1 MLNLAKLK
9 IGNRIYNKHAAV
21 RERGVVQ
28 SITPTG
34 KVRVKYENG
43 KTRLHAA
50 AQLTRMPPGAIRRSK
65 KAVRKEDSFALYI
78 LENLPEK
85 IRDDVWKSV
94 TSTNLT
100 VREVLEVKEL
110 LPKEK

>member
-1 MLNLAKLK
+1 M
-9 IGNRIYNKHAAV
+9 
-21 RERGVVQ
+21 Q

-43 KTRLHAA
+43 KTRIHAA
-50 AQLTRMPPGAIRRSK
+50 AQLTRMPPGAIRRPK
-65 KAVRKEDSFALYI
+65 KKVRKENSFALDT
-78 LENLPEK
+78 LEKLPEK
-85 IRDDVWKSV
+85 QRQDIWKIIIS
-94 TSTNLT
+94 SGLT